1 MFGYVKPYI
10 SELKVKEYDCY
21 KAFYCGLCR
30 TMGKCTGKCSGCTLS
45 YDFVF
50 LAAIRCAIT
59 KDDIAYE
66 KKRCFLHPLKKQS
79 FVKLNGSLEYCAYS
93 ACLLTGVKISDDI
106 SDEKGLARLKAR
118 ILNLCFLLPYK
129 RSRKRFGELELR
141 LRELFDKL
149 SELEKRQSSL
159 DECADISGNMIEA
172 IFSYGLKGTDFAIAS
187 NIGRNIGKLIYIIDA
202 IEDYNDDI
210 KKNRFNP
217 LLRITEGASTA
228 ESNGDEIRDTL
239 RVALM
244 NTLADA
250 EPAFDLIDYTYAES
264 AQLLQGIVNNI
275 IYVAL
280 PMQIKRSVDSFVT
293 TSTQDDQ

>member
-10 SELKVKEYDCY
+10 PELKVKEYDCY

-30 TMGKCTGKCSGCTLS
+30 AMGKCTGKCSGCTLS

-59 KDDIAYE
+59 KDDISYE
-66 KKRCFLHPLKKQS
+66 KKRCFLHPFKKQNS
-79 FVKLNGSLEYCAYS
+79 VKLNGSLKYCAYS
-93 ACLLTGVKISDDI
+93 ACLLTGIKISDDI
-106 SDEKGLARLKAR
+106 NDEKGFAGFKAR
-118 ILNLCFLLPYK
+118 ILKFFFLLPYK
-129 RSRKRFGELELR
+129 RSRRRLSELETKLC
-141 LRELFDKL
+141 ELVGEL
-149 SELEKRQSSL
+149 SELEKRQASL
-159 DECADISGNMIEA
+159 DECADISGSMIEA
-172 IFSYGLKGTDFAIAS
+172 IFSHELEGADAAIAS
-187 NIGRNIGKLIYIIDA
+187 NIGRNIGKLIYMIDA

-217 LLRITEGASTA
+217 LLRITGGASLA
-228 ESNGDEIRDTL
+228 ESDGDNIRDTL

-264 AQLLQGIVNNI
+264 AQTLKGIIDNI

-280 PMQIKRSVDSFVT
+280 PIQIKQSADSFLK
-293 TSTQDDQ
+293 SPTQEAL